1 MVERSYKY
9 RFYPT
14 DEQKILLAKTFG
26 CVRYVYNWALAA
38 RTQAYRERQESL
50 GYGSLSAAL
59 SGLKREPDR
68 LWLAEVSSVPL
79 QQALRHLDR
88 AFVNFFEKR
97 AGYPKFKKKHRR
109 QSATYTRAAFSW
121 DGETLKLAKMPK
133 ALDIRWSR
141 RFVGNPS
148 SVIVSKDSIDRYFV
162 SFRVR
167 EDIQPKP
174 VIPNIV
180 GIDLGLTH
188 AAILSNGEKIANPR
202 HFQRDEKRLARAQ
215 HRLARKERGSQNR
228 EKARKK
234 VARIHA
240 HIADARSDFLHKL
253 TTRLINE
260 NQVICAESL
269 QVKNMVQ
276 NPHLAKSISDVGW
289 GEMMRQLE
297 YKAKW
302 YGRTFVRINTFFPSS
317 KRCSQCGHALGF
329 LPLEIRSWTCP
340 ECHATHDRDI
350 NAASNILAEGLSVLA
365 CGETVRPAKA
375 PAAAGSILRSR
386 NPIGASL

>member
-1 MVERSYKY
+1 MVVRAYKY

-14 DEQKILLAKTFG
+14 DKQKAVLARTFG
-26 CVRYVYNWALAA
+26 CVRYVYNWALMA
-38 RTQAYRERQESL
+38 RTEAYKERQESL
-50 GYGSLSAAL
+50 GYCALSAAL
-59 SGLKREPDR
+59 SILKRDPDR

-79 QQALRHLDR
+79 QQTLRHQDR

-121 DGETLKLAKMPK
+121 DGESLKLAKMSE

-141 RFVGNPS
+141 RFAGNPS
-148 SVIVSKDSIDRYFV
+148 SVIVSKDTADRYFV
-162 SFRVR
+162 SFRVK

-174 VIPNIV
+174 VTPNMV
-180 GIDLGLTH
+180 GVDLGLTH
-188 AAILSNGEKIANPR
+188 AAILSNGEKIGNPR
-202 HFQRDEKRLARAQ
+202 YFQRDEKRLARAQ
-215 HRLARKERGSQNR
+215 RHLARKKKGSRNR

-234 VARIHA
+234 VAHIHV

-297 YKAKW
+297 YKARW
-302 YGRTFVRINTFFPSS
+302 YGRTFVRIDTFFPSS
-317 KRCSQCGHALGF
+317 KRCSRCGQVVGF
-329 LPLEIRSWTCP
+329 LPLNIRSWSCP
-340 ECHATHDRDI
+340 ECHITQDRDI
-350 NAASNILAEGLSVLA
+350 NAANNILAEGLSALA

-375 PAAAGSILRSR
+375 SAAAGSTL
-386 NPIGASL
+386 